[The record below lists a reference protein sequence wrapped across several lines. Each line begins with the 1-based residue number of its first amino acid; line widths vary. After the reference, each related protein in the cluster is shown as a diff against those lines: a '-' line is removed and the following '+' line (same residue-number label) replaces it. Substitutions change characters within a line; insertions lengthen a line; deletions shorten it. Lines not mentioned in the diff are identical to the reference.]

1 MCKIVYLTTRR
12 FDRASKLFRDAL
24 ANELRNRGVEVVTEN
39 AFDIFNRFR
48 QHRTYGIAM
57 AFDFYRDGKQGSGLT
72 LNKNCS
78 YIGRDFAYNLSNDY
92 DRLTPMIRWRDLEFV
107 DSDNKRWFR
116 FFNKVS
122 ASTKAIFYLCTINN
136 EYDWNNYNVVFPDVV
151 KLFADEIIRC
161 LRSNY
166 NVDNYRQRVKSA
178 KLKIHKVQE

>member
-1 MCKIVYLTTRR
+1 
-12 FDRASKLFRDAL
+12 
-24 ANELRNRGVEVVTEN
+24 
-39 AFDIFNRFR
+39 
-48 QHRTYGIAM
+48 
-57 AFDFYRDGKQGSGLT
+57 
-72 LNKNCS
+72 
-78 YIGRDFAYNLSNDY
+78 
-92 DRLTPMIRWRDLEFV
+92 MIRWRDLEFV